1 MPTGQRGPPH
11 PAVRSLGVEDHGL
24 RHDQRGVAGGRGAPT
39 QVEVVSEDRQV
50 VVEAAEGLED
60 LATHEHPGAV
70 DGQDAAYVVVLAL
83 VVLTAL
89 ETGLPAAGAGDRD
102 AHLEQAPQ
110 RRPLTQLGAEQVGLG
125 MCLGGGEQLLEG
137 VGGRGGVVVEEPE
150 PLRVARLR
158 QAQAHRLGVAG
169 AGRRGPHGAEG
180 RLEEVGPLVAA
191 AGVDADDPVRRPR
204 LGAQAVDHD
213 GQPAGAVVAHHEGG
227 DRPLTCPG
235 HDRRQ

>member
-11 PAVRSLGVEDHGL
+11 AAVRSLGVEDHGL
-24 RHDQRGVAGGRGAPT
+24 RHHERRATGGGGAPAE
-39 QVEVVSEDRQV
+39 VEVVAEDRQV

-83 VVLTAL
+83 VVLAAL
-89 ETGLPAAGAGDRD
+89 EPGLAAAGAGDGD
-102 AHLEQAPQ
+102 ADLEQAAQ
-110 RRPLTQLGAEQVGLG
+110 RGPLAQLGAEQVGLG
-125 MCLGGGEQLLEG
+125 VVLRRGEQLREG

-150 PLRVARLR
+150 PLRVARFH